1 LSTVASMML
10 SPSLGIM
17 MLTKAI
23 ESAKMGL
30 LWCKVN

>member
-1 LSTVASMML
+1 VASMML

-23 ESAKMGL
+23 ESAKMG
-30 LWCKVN
+30 

>member
-1 LSTVASMML
+1 ML

-23 ESAKMGL
+23 ESAKMGKL
-30 LWCKVN
+30 KCKVN